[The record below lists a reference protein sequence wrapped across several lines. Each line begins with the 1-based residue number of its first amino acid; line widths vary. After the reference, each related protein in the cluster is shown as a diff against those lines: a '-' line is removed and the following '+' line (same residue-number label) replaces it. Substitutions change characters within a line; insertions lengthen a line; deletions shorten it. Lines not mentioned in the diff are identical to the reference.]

1 MIPTQ
6 LKRLFPALALPMIL
20 SSAALKA
27 DVPNV
32 VADIAPVHSLVSM
45 VMKGIGEP
53 QLLIPQNASPHHY
66 AMRPSEARALQEANL
81 VVYLGHDMTPWL
93 EPLFETVAASAEP
106 LNLSE
111 VDGVLQLSYREGP
124 VFDDHEGHDD
134 HDDHEG
140 HDDEE
145 EGHDDH
151 DDHEGHDDEE
161 EGHDDHDDH
170 EGHDDEEEAH
180 DDHDDHEGHENEAH
194 KDDEE
199 GHGAGEFEWAGI
211 FSVGDSSHTWLMQKV
226 GGDYADPTMRLV
238 LMPTDSPVEETMHSL
253 EEAAENLIAG
263 DSCNI
268 IEDGESMAPLA
279 AGSCFELHVG
289 GGNDSAFRIDTAG
302 ITGLV
307 VYAQHVPTEFERDQH
322 YLKDSA
328 GTDIEPIAQEGGGDH
343 HHHHHGGNDPHMWLD
358 PANAVVWLDAI
369 ASELGRIDPENA
381 ARYRAN
387 ANTAKEEIS
396 HEIHHLEDHLKSVQG
411 KGFLVFHDAYQYFEN
426 RFGISAT
433 GSISLGDASKPNAKR
448 LQELKHHFEEEGIH
462 CVLSEPQY
470 SSKLIDSVFGGFKPH
485 IGVADP
491 IGVDLELGSGLYL
504 ELLGNLASGIAE
516 CVNH

>member
-1 MIPTQ
+1 MKPKQ

-20 SSAALKA
+20 SSGALKA

-32 VADIAPVHSLVSM
+32 VTDIAPVHSLVSM

-53 QLLIPQNASPHHY
+53 QLLIPQNASPHYY

-106 LNLSE
+106 LDLSE

-124 VFDDHEGHDD
+124 VFGEQEGHDD

-140 HDDEE
+140 HDHEE

-151 DDHEGHDDEE
+151 DDHEGHDD
-161 EGHDDHDDH
+161 HAHHDHD
-170 EGHDDEEEAH
+170 
-180 DDHDDHEGHENEAH
+180 
-194 KDDEE
+194 
-199 GHGAGEFEWAGI
+199 
-211 FSVGDSSHTWLMQKV
+211 
-226 GGDYADPTMRLV
+226 
-238 LMPTDSPVEETMHSL
+238 
-253 EEAAENLIAG
+253 
-263 DSCNI
+263 
-268 IEDGESMAPLA
+268 
-279 AGSCFELHVG
+279 
-289 GGNDSAFRIDTAG
+289 
-302 ITGLV
+302 
-307 VYAQHVPTEFERDQH
+307 
-322 YLKDSA
+322 
-328 GTDIEPIAQEGGGDH
+328 
-343 HHHHHGGNDPHMWLD
+343 GNDPHMWLD
-358 PANAVVWLDAI
+358 PANALVWLDAI
-369 ASELGRIDPENA
+369 ASELGHIDPENA

-433 GSISLGDASKPNAKR
+433 GSISIGDASKPSPKR

-504 ELLGNLASGIAE
+504 ELLENLASRIAE

>member
-1 MIPTQ
+1 MKPKQ
-6 LKRLFPALALPMIL
+6 LKRLFPALALPIIL
-20 SSAALKA
+20 SSGALKA

-32 VADIAPVHSLVSM
+32 VTDIAPVHSLVSM

-53 QLLIPQNASPHHY
+53 QLLIPQNASPHYY

-106 LNLSE
+106 LDLSE

-124 VFDDHEGHDD
+124 VFGEQEGHDD

-140 HDDEE
+140 HDHEE

-151 DDHEGHDDEE
+151 DDHEGHDD
-161 EGHDDHDDH
+161 HAHHDHD
-170 EGHDDEEEAH
+170 
-180 DDHDDHEGHENEAH
+180 
-194 KDDEE
+194 
-199 GHGAGEFEWAGI
+199 
-211 FSVGDSSHTWLMQKV
+211 
-226 GGDYADPTMRLV
+226 
-238 LMPTDSPVEETMHSL
+238 
-253 EEAAENLIAG
+253 
-263 DSCNI
+263 
-268 IEDGESMAPLA
+268 
-279 AGSCFELHVG
+279 
-289 GGNDSAFRIDTAG
+289 
-302 ITGLV
+302 
-307 VYAQHVPTEFERDQH
+307 
-322 YLKDSA
+322 
-328 GTDIEPIAQEGGGDH
+328 
-343 HHHHHGGNDPHMWLD
+343 GNDPHMWLD
-358 PANAVVWLDAI
+358 PANALVWLDAI
-369 ASELGRIDPENA
+369 ASELGHIDPENA

-387 ANTAKEEIS
+387 AKTAKEKIS
-396 HEIHHLEDHLKSVQG
+396 HEIHHIEDLLKSVQG

-433 GSISLGDASKPNAKR
+433 GSISIGDASKPNAKR

-470 SSKLIDSVFGGFKPH
+470 SSELIDSVFGGFKPH

-504 ELLGNLASGIAE
+504 ELLENLASGIAE

>member
-1 MIPTQ
+1 MNPKQ

-20 SSAALKA
+20 SSGVLKA

-66 AMRPSEARALQEANL
+66 AMRPSEAKALQEANL

-106 LNLSE
+106 LDLSE

-124 VFDDHEGHDD
+124 VFGEHEGHDD

-140 HDDEE
+140 HDD
-145 EGHDDH
+145 HAHHDH
-151 DDHEGHDDEE
+151 D
-161 EGHDDHDDH
+161 
-170 EGHDDEEEAH
+170 
-180 DDHDDHEGHENEAH
+180 
-194 KDDEE
+194 
-199 GHGAGEFEWAGI
+199 
-211 FSVGDSSHTWLMQKV
+211 
-226 GGDYADPTMRLV
+226 
-238 LMPTDSPVEETMHSL
+238 
-253 EEAAENLIAG
+253 
-263 DSCNI
+263 
-268 IEDGESMAPLA
+268 
-279 AGSCFELHVG
+279 
-289 GGNDSAFRIDTAG
+289 
-302 ITGLV
+302 
-307 VYAQHVPTEFERDQH
+307 
-322 YLKDSA
+322 
-328 GTDIEPIAQEGGGDH
+328 
-343 HHHHHGGNDPHMWLD
+343 GNDPHMWLD
-358 PANAVVWLDAI
+358 PENALVWLDAI
-369 ASELGRIDPENA
+369 ASELGHIDPENA

-387 ANTAKEEIS
+387 AKTAKEEIS
-396 HEIHHLEDHLKSVQG
+396 HEIHHIEDHLKSVQG
-411 KGFLVFHDAYQYFEN
+411 QGFLVFHDAYQYFEN

-433 GSISLGDASKPNAKR
+433 GSISIGDVSKPSPKR

-504 ELLGNLASGIAE
+504 ELLENLASGIAE

>member
-1 MIPTQ
+1 MKPKQ

-20 SSAALKA
+20 SSGALKA

-45 VMKGIGEP
+45 VMKGVGEP
-53 QLLIPQNASPHHY
+53 KLLIPQNASPHHY

-106 LNLSE
+106 LDLSE

-124 VFDDHEGHDD
+124 VFGEQEGHDD

-140 HDDEE
+140 HDHEE

-151 DDHEGHDDEE
+151 AHH
-161 EGHDDHDDH
+161 DHD
-170 EGHDDEEEAH
+170 
-180 DDHDDHEGHENEAH
+180 
-194 KDDEE
+194 
-199 GHGAGEFEWAGI
+199 
-211 FSVGDSSHTWLMQKV
+211 
-226 GGDYADPTMRLV
+226 
-238 LMPTDSPVEETMHSL
+238 
-253 EEAAENLIAG
+253 
-263 DSCNI
+263 
-268 IEDGESMAPLA
+268 
-279 AGSCFELHVG
+279 
-289 GGNDSAFRIDTAG
+289 
-302 ITGLV
+302 
-307 VYAQHVPTEFERDQH
+307 
-322 YLKDSA
+322 
-328 GTDIEPIAQEGGGDH
+328 
-343 HHHHHGGNDPHMWLD
+343 GNDPHMWLD
-358 PANAVVWLDAI
+358 PENALVWLDAI
-369 ASELGRIDPENA
+369 ASELGHIDPENA

-396 HEIHHLEDHLKSVQG
+396 HEIHHIEDHLKSVQG
-411 KGFLVFHDAYQYFEN
+411 QGFLVFHDAYQYFEN
-426 RFGISAT
+426 RFGIFAT
-433 GSISLGDASKPNAKR
+433 GSISIGDASKPSPKR
-448 LQELKHHFEEEGIH
+448 LQQLKHHFEEEGIH

-491 IGVDLELGSGLYL
+491 IGVDLELGFGLYL
-504 ELLGNLASGIAE
+504 ELLENLASGIAQ